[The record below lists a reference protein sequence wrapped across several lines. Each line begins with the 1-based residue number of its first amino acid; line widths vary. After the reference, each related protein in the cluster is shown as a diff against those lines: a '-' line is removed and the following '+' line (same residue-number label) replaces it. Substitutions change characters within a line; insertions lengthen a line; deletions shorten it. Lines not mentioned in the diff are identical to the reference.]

1 MYPKTAL
8 NLLNSLKN
16 SIKNKAF
23 GRKSVYLDN
32 ASATS
37 TDRAVLREIHIAGKL
52 FANPSAIH
60 KLGVLAHQKI
70 QQSRFILANFIGAH
84 TDEIIF
90 TASGTESDNL
100 AILGAIKSAQK
111 NGITKPHIITSSIEH
126 SAVIGLI
133 EKLESENE
141 ISATYLPVDEN
152 GLVDVKN
159 IQNSINENT
168 ILISVHLVNN
178 EIGTLEPIKEIS
190 KIIRRKKL
198 DTEKNKNKLN
208 QIYPLL
214 HTDAAQA
221 TAYIQ
226 INVNQLGVD
235 MLSFNGQ
242 KMYGPKGIGVLYV
255 KRGTPIEPVF
265 IGGDQEFKLRP
276 GTESLVQISGLAMAC
291 SITKKRFAQDFE
303 NLTKLRNYFISKLE
317 SLEGELDIKI
327 NIYAKNVP
335 VSPHILMTEFEN
347 IFSESL
353 VLYLDARS
361 IYVSSKSACKA
372 DNPNESYV
380 LKALKYAK
388 IGEQEAANKFL
399 EHGSVRFSLGRN
411 TTKNDID
418 YVIKN
423 LKEILQILK
432 VKN

>member
-1 MYPKTAL
+1 MYLKTVL
-8 NLLNSLKN
+8 NLLNSL
-16 SIKNKAF
+16 KNKAF

-32 ASATS
+32 ASATP
-37 TDRAVLREIHIAGKL
+37 TDRAVLHEMHTLEML

-70 QQSRFILANFIGAH
+70 QQSRFIVANFIGAH

-100 AILGAIKSAQK
+100 AILGVIKKAQK
-111 NGITKPHIITSSIEH
+111 NGITKPHIITSGIEH

-133 EKLESENE
+133 EKLEKEKE
-141 ISATYLPVDEN
+141 ISATYLSVDEN

-159 IQNSINENT
+159 IQESINENT
-168 ILISVHLVNN
+168 VLVSVHLVNN
-178 EIGTLEPIKEIS
+178 EIGTLEPVKDIVKTVHSYKKNQSS
-190 KIIRRKKL
+190 K
-198 DTEKNKNKLN
+198 T
-208 QIYPLL
+208 YPLV
-214 HTDAAQA
+214 HTDACQA
-221 TAYIQ
+221 TAYVE
-226 INVNQLGVD
+226 INVNRLGVD

-242 KMYGPKGIGVLYV
+242 KMYGPKGIGALYI

-265 IGGDQEFKLRP
+265 VGGDQEFKLRP
-276 GTESLVQISGLAMAC
+276 GTESLTQIAGLAMAC
-291 SITKKRFAQDFE
+291 SMTKKRLDKDFE
-303 NLTKLRNYFISKLE
+303 NLTNLRNYFVSELE
-317 SLEGELDIKI
+317 SLEGKIGIKI

-353 VLYLDARS
+353 VLYLDSRG

-388 IGEQEAANKFL
+388 IDEQEATSNVL
-399 EHGSVRFSLGRN
+399 EQGSVRFSLGRN